1 MQRFL
6 LRALTGLLILAV
18 AGTIYKWPSIRRL
31 HAAVTLFDKEHIVE
45 NFRSMDRLF
54 HSRKIEPA
62 QTPFEF
68 RRRSVTLP
76 ESYAYNGERRNLE
89 DFLEKTATVG
99 LLVLRDDTILHED
112 YRRGYDATTRH
123 ISWSMGKSVVSALV
137 GIAVAEGRIDSIED
151 PITKYVPEL
160 KGSGLDGVS
169 IKNVLQMSTGLQFN
183 EDYGDFYSDINR
195 LGRVIA
201 FGSSLDEFTPT
212 FQRNREPG
220 TYHHYV
226 SVNTQALG
234 MLLVRVTNKNLS
246 EYLGEKIWQ
255 RMGTEAACYWLTDDY
270 GMEFAIGGLNAVL
283 RDYGRFG
290 RLYLN
295 GGSWEGEQLVPKD
308 WVRASITPD
317 APHLM
322 PGENPASAHTAGY
335 GYHWWIPPEPD
346 GEFLA
351 IGIYN
356 QYIYVYP
363 KKDLV
368 IVKLSANASYTKN
381 SRTLESVAVFRAI
394 AAAMN

>member
-1 MQRFL
+1 MRRLL
-6 LRALTGLLILAV
+6 LRSAALLLVLLVV
-18 AGTIYKWPSIRRL
+18 AAIYRWPSIRRL
-31 HAAVTLFDKEHIVE
+31 HAAITLFDPAHIVE

-54 HSRKIEPA
+54 HARKIEPA
-62 QTPFEF
+62 AEPFVF
-68 RRRSVTLP
+68 RRGSLTLP
-76 ESYAYNGERRNLE
+76 ESYVFEGERRALE
-89 DFLEKTATVG
+89 DFLEETGTVG
-99 LLVLRDDTILHED
+99 LLVLRDDTILHEE
-112 YRRGYDATTRH
+112 YRRGYDEHTRH

-137 GIAVAEGRIDSIED
+137 GIAVAEGRIDSIQD

-169 IKNVLQMSTGLQFN
+169 IKNILQMSTGLKFN

-212 FQRNREPG
+212 FERNREPG

-234 MLLVRVTNKNLS
+234 MLLVRVTGKNLS
-246 EYLGEKIWQ
+246 QYLEEKIWQ
-255 RMGTEAACYWLTDDY
+255 RIGTEAACYWLTDDY

-283 RDYGRFG
+283 RDYARFG

-295 GGSWEGEQLVPKD
+295 DGAWQGETIVPQE

-317 APHLM
+317 APHLL
-322 PGENPASAHTAGY
+322 PGDNPASAHSLGY

-351 IGIYN
+351 LGIYN
-356 QYIYVYP
+356 QNIYVYP
-363 KKDLV
+363 KKKLV
-368 IVKLSANASYTKN
+368 IVKLSANANYN
-381 SRTLESVAVFRAI
+381 EGHRTRESIAVFRAI
-394 AAAMN
+394 AGSAR